1 MADDGAVR
9 GCACFRLRRTTRAI
23 TRLYDDY
30 LLPAGLTVTQY
41 SLLAKL
47 SAAGPVTM
55 RSLADIMGM
64 DRTSLTRTL
73 APLQAQGLVV
83 IGRGTDRRS
92 RAIRLTDDGDALR
105 LRCRPIWQAAQEDLA
120 RRLGGDTLDR
130 LQALLDETFDRLHQ
144 DAAG

>member
-1 MADDGAVR
+1 MSGDGAVK

-23 TRLYDDY
+23 TRLYDTY
-30 LLPAGLTVTQY
+30 LLPAGVTVTQY

-55 RSLADIMGM
+55 RALADIMGM

-73 APLQAQGLVV
+73 APLQAQGLVA
-83 IGRGTDRRS
+83 IAPGADRRS
-92 RAIRLTDDGDALR
+92 RAIRLTEAGDALR
-105 LRCRPIWQAAQEDLA
+105 QRCRPIWRAAQEDLQ

-130 LQALLDETFDRLHQ
+130 LQALLDQAFARLQ
-144 DAAG
+144 EDAPG